1 MLLGCA
7 LPVQSNPSQEL
18 MSATRGQKLPQT
30 AQFTFNR
37 RTIRLEVARTA
48 TEQSTGLMSRTNL
61 PRNRGMLFVF
71 SPPRAVK
78 FWMKDTLIPLDMIFM
93 SNGIV
98 KYIGAKIPPCQA
110 DPCASYGPAT
120 GIEIDNVI
128 ELRSGR
134 AAQLQL
140 KVGDKIKVRYFG
152 NI

>member
-7 LPVQSNPSQEL
+7 VPVQSNSPQQL
-18 MSATRGQKLPQT
+18 TSATMGQKLPET

-61 PRNRGMLFVF
+61 PRNRGMVFVF
-71 SPPRAVK
+71 SPPRAVR

-98 KYIGAKIPPCQA
+98 KYIGAKIPPCHA
-110 DPCASYGPAT
+110 DPCPNYGAAT
-120 GIEIDNVI
+120 GLEIDSVI

-134 AAQLQL
+134 AAQLHL
-140 KVGDKIKVRYFG
+140 KVGDRIKVRYF
-152 NI
+152 